1 MFFQI
6 FWRTGG
12 FLLGHVLETAFKD
25 NIYVELKSFPNTP
38 GKPCQRT
45 SMNVATPGRTVDML
59 IPVHVFCN
67 TIHVVQTIYQMS
79 VLLCVW
85 CKLKSFLMLDNS
97 RSYIAMRWQ
106 GTFTWFLDYWWGCW
120 MVNHSIHITLYIQS
134 LIRMENNLI
143 W

>member
-1 MFFQI
+1 MLCSFQI

-45 SMNVATPGRTVDML
+45 SVNVATPGRTVYML

-67 TIHVVQTIYQMS
+67 TIVQTNECTS
-79 VLLCVW
+79 LC
-85 CKLKSFLMLDNS
+85 LM
-97 RSYIAMRWQ
+97 Q
-106 GTFTWFLDYWWGCW
+106 T
-120 MVNHSIHITLYIQS
+120 
-134 LIRMENNLI
+134 
-143 W
+143 